1 VFVAVITFN
10 EGGASMPFEIER
22 FGGNGRVNGCR
33 VRLRGRFCF
42 KEGLAIWRLCHPHA
56 FRCQL
61 YYVDLAEVTEL
72 PEDAVAWLSMFLRWA
87 EEAGVSVRLV
97 NAGPQLAEWLGA
109 VGITEHGTA
118 AGGDGYGRLRKVYNH
133 TGNNSAIELG
143 DVTLEQISIASL
155 HDGKSEVDVA

>member
-1 VFVAVITFN
+1 
-10 EGGASMPFEIER
+10 MPFDIER
-22 FGGNGRVNGCR
+22 FGGNGTVNGCR

-42 KEGLAIWRLCHPHA
+42 KEGLAIWKLCHPHT

-61 YYVDLAEVTEL
+61 YYLDLAEVTEL

-97 NAGPQLAEWLGA
+97 NARPQVAEWLAA

-118 AGGDGYGRLRKVYNH
+118 VGSEGYGRLRKVYNH
-133 TGNNSAIELG
+133 TGNDSAIELG
-143 DVTLEQISIASL
+143 DVTLEQIAIASIRQDNPEL
-155 HDGKSEVDVA
+155 DVA